1 MLSEATSTARS
12 ALPARAAIALLT
24 LQLRAALETAA
35 AAETD
40 AVSTDHSAAREQLR
54 ARLEPLMEER
64 RGVLDAALAQTWADA
79 AAEVAAAE
87 RAAAVMVAQ
96 ATARISE
103 VAPPVEKVLAP
114 VVGVD
119 LPPVL
124 VTESLPEPFVEP
136 VVEPTVEPT
145 VELVARPEAVALP
158 VAAEPGQ
165 YGHAPLPTTVVIDAE
180 GFATVFATVIA
191 SLLDERMLAWGS
203 AMPTAYITPTPAL
216 LPVPVP
222 VPVKQSFWT
231 HARHPDVIL
240 MGLTMVIVLVVLAAW
255 LA

>member
-40 AVSTDHSAAREQLR
+40 AVGTDHSAAREQLR
-54 ARLEPLMEER
+54 ARLEPLIEER

-96 ATARISE
+96 ATARISV

-114 VVGVD
+114 VVDVE
-119 LPPVL
+119 LPPEL
-124 VTESLPEPFVEP
+124 VTESVPELA
-136 VVEPTVEPT
+136 VEPT
-145 VELVARPEAVALP
+145 VELVARPETVALP

-203 AMPTAYITPTPAL
+203 GMPTAYIAPAPAL